1 MTKVSSLSQNMWHW
15 FADHVISPVRH
26 TLLSDM
32 VASVFARLKQF
43 SHRWSQGIDRQGL
56 GVWFIALAGALLLM
70 VWDGRLLISITIGL
84 GAALL
89 IRQQYSNLTAAG
101 HTVLKWLS
109 NPHSTTVIAIGCGF
123 LSLIASYLT
132 LQIWH
137 DTNSLGLAIAI
148 LLQSLGLLTLLGL
161 FGWRLF
167 KQDQERFHSN
177 PINDWISHLTA
188 LDPLKRL
195 IAVRQICRYCEASP
209 LDDRQTQEIRE
220 YFQLL
225 QQQESEPSIQNAILE
240 GLEQI
245 NSDQAQ

>member
-1 MTKVSSLSQNMWHW
+1 MTKVSSLPKNIWHW

-26 TLLSDM
+26 TLLSD
-32 VASVFARLKQF
+32 VTASVLARVKQF
-43 SHRWSQGIDRQGL
+43 SHRFSQGIDRQRL
-56 GVWFIALAGALLLM
+56 GVWFIALLGSLLLM

-89 IRQQYSNLTAAG
+89 IQQQYINPATG

-109 NPHSTTVIAIGCGF
+109 TPPSTTVIAIGCGF

-148 LLQSLGLLTLLGL
+148 LLQSLGLLTLLCL

-167 KQDQERFHSN
+167 KQDQERFNSN
-177 PINDWISHLTA
+177 QMNDWINHLTA

-195 IAVRQICRYCEASP
+195 IAVRQICRYFEASP

-220 YFQLL
+220 YFHLL

-240 GLEQI
+240 GLAQI
-245 NSDQAQ
+245 NSDQTP